1 MECLCRF
8 STADHIVVWS
18 ARTWSTGRSEW
29 YRVEKELSG
38 PFGAETGQSLS
49 RNLHTLFYLI
59 GGAATRQFLV
69 APMKCAKISEDEQL
83 LVGAL
88 AEAQRKNWPLAVAC
102 FEDFL
107 PQTCIRHI
115 FEPAA
120 SIAAI
125 LDRAGYKFTQQPQL
139 LAHGALDAYRRGSG
153 RAQPI
158 ASH

>member
-1 MECLCRF
+1 MGCLCQF

-18 ARTWSTGRSEW
+18 ARTWSTGRSDW
-29 YRVEKELSG
+29 HRVEKELGG

-102 FEDFL
+102 LEDFL
-107 PQTCIRHI
+107 PQTCIRHL
-115 FEPAA
+115 FEP
-120 SIAAI
+120 IAAITTI
-125 LDRAGYKFTQQPQL
+125 LDRAGYRFTRQPKL
-139 LAHGALDAYRRGSG
+139 LSRDSVKAYRHGPG
-153 RAQPI
+153 RTLSI